1 MNSDEYLRSMRRAL
15 RQDASYSP
23 KRHAWVIATLS
34 ARIFFM
40 EQMESL
46 PAEFSSV
53 DEVIEEGIRRGLW
66 EIDAAT
72 DVLFMK

>member
-1 MNSDEYLRSMRRAL
+1 
-15 RQDASYSP
+15 
-23 KRHAWVIATLS
+23 
-34 ARIFFM
+34 
-40 EQMESL
+40 MESL